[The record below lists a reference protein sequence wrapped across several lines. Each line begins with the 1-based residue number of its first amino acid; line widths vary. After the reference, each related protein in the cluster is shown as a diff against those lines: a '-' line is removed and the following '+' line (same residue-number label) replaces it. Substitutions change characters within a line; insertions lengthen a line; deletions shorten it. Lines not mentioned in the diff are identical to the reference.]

1 MDFIHQLGPVALGS
15 RLRRISEQLTAEA
28 SLIYANY
35 GLAFQPRWYPVFCLA
50 AHKPGLTA
58 NEIAE
63 QLGHT
68 HAAVSQVVKELVK
81 SGLLAAEPSASD
93 QRCRLLH
100 LTTQGQDL
108 LPQLQAQT
116 ADVRQSLEDLL
127 AAAAPNLWSALDAL
141 EQHLHQQPLHQR
153 VAAAREQR
161 ASLGEFIR
169 DYTPADQA
177 AFRQLNVEW
186 ITRYFALEPADL
198 KALDQPQE
206 YILGPGGC
214 ILLAESGGQVVGAC
228 ALIKLND
235 EQGYEL
241 AKMAVSPTVQGR
253 GLGYRLGK
261 AAIQRAREL
270 GANRLYLESNSAL
283 TPAVSLYHKLGFRPV
298 TNPPVSPYAR
308 ANVFMEI
315 YLN

>member
-28 SLIYANY
+28 GLIYADY
-35 GLAFQPRWYPVFCLA
+35 GLAFQPRWYPVFYLA
-50 AHKPGLTA
+50 AQQPGLTA
-58 NEIAE
+58 NEVAE

-68 HAAVSQVVKELVK
+68 HAAVSQVVKELTK

-100 LTTQGQDL
+100 LTARGQDL

-127 AAAAPNLWSALDAL
+127 AAAAPSLWSALDAL

-153 VAAAREQR
+153 VAAARQQR
-161 ASLGEFIR
+161 VSLGEFIR

-228 ALIKLND
+228 ALIKLNG

-241 AKMAVSPTVQGR
+241 AKMAVSPAVQGR
-253 GLGYRLGK
+253 GLGYRLGR

-270 GANRLYLESNSAL
+270 GATRLYLESNSAL
-283 TPAVSLYHKLGFRPV
+283 TPAVSLYRKLGFRPV
-298 TNPPVSPYAR
+298 ANPPASPYAR

-315 YLN
+315 YLS